1 MDRRQLLTA
10 STLGLAGLASQGLR
24 AAPQTDGGGGSARST
39 ILIWLNGGPSHVDL
53 WDMKPDAP
61 AEIRGPFQPVA
72 TSAPGIR
79 LCQHLPHIS
88 RQAHQL
94 AFVRSLGQHGRGPN
108 DHHAG
113 RFYNMTGHATGPS
126 FPNTRKSEPD
136 DWPYIGSVVAAKR
149 PSHPSL
155 PSQLWLPTRSGPDN
169 ASLPGA
175 YAGRLGI
182 QHDPIYVFGKHK
194 APLEFQA
201 PFLTLEGDITVDRL
215 TDRRQLLQAIDNGH
229 RVFDRSVQ
237 ASNYSSLEQK
247 AFSLLSNSTTK
258 NAFDVSS
265 ESQATRA
272 RYGHTVNAM
281 SMLMA
286 RRLVEAGV
294 PFITIYWYH
303 DYEEDKRRGCLGGAW
318 DTHWKNFSCLKDYLV
333 PLFDRPF
340 AALLEDLS
348 ERGLIDETLVVVS
361 SEMGRT
367 PKIGDPRSGGRGA
380 AEPGRDHWTH
390 CQTALLAGGGIQ
402 GGQAY
407 GTSDRIG
414 AYPSANPVGPEHIA
428 HTIFHAMGITDLV
441 AHDNQ
446 GRPYHLLE
454 NGSPLTSL
462 FGGQGPA
469 STQP

>member
-10 STLGLAGLASQGLR
+10 STLGLAGLAGGSLS
-24 AAPQTDGGGGSARST
+24 AAPSATGSTGGRARST
-39 ILIWLNGGPSHVDL
+39 IMIWLNGGPSHVDL

-61 AEIRGPFQPVA
+61 AEIRGPFQPVP
-72 TSAPGIR
+72 TSVAGIH
-79 LCQHLPHIS
+79 LCEHLPHTA
-88 RQAHQL
+88 RQAHNL
-94 AFVRSLGQHGRGPN
+94 ALVRSLGQHGRGPN

-113 RFYNMTGHATGPS
+113 RFYAMTGHATGPT

-149 PSHPSL
+149 PPHPSL
-155 PSQLWLPTRSGPDN
+155 PSQLWLPTRSGADN
-169 ASLPGA
+169 SSLPGA

-182 QHDPIYVFGKHK
+182 QYDPIYVHGKHK
-194 APLEFQA
+194 APLDFQA

-215 TDRRQLLQAIDNGH
+215 TDRRQLLRAIDDGQ
-229 RVFDRSVQ
+229 RIFDRSIS
-237 ASNYSSLEQK
+237 AGNYSTLEQK
-247 AFSLLSNSTTK
+247 AFSLLANSNTK

-265 ESQATRA
+265 EPKSVRN
-272 RYGHTVNAM
+272 RYGNTVNAM

-294 PFITIYWYH
+294 PLVTIYWYH

-340 AALLEDLS
+340 SALLEDLS
-348 ERGLIDETLVVVS
+348 GRGLLDETLVMVS

-367 PKIGDPRSGGRGA
+367 PRIGDPRSGGNKA
-380 AEPGRDHWTH
+380 SEPGRDHWTH
-390 CQTALLAGGGIQ
+390 CQTALLAGGGIA
-402 GGQAY
+402 GGQVH

-414 AYPSANPVGPEHIA
+414 AYPKDKPVGHEHIA
-428 HTIFHAMGITDLV
+428 HTIYHAMGIRDLI

-446 GRPYHLLE
+446 QRPYHLLDE
-454 NGSPLTSL
+454 GFPLTSL
-462 FGGQGPA
+462 FDA
-469 STQP
+469 

>member
-10 STLGLAGLASQGLR
+10 STLGLAGLAGGGLS
-24 AAPQTDGGGGSARST
+24 AAPATGGNGGQAKST

-61 AEIRGPFQPVA
+61 AEIRGPFQPIP

-79 LCQHLPHIS
+79 LCQHLPHTA
-88 RQAHQL
+88 RQAHHL
-94 AFVRSLGQHGRGPN
+94 ALVRSLGQPGRGPN

-113 RFYNMTGHATGPS
+113 RIYNMTGHATGPS
-126 FPNTRKSEPD
+126 FPGTRKSEPG

-155 PSQLWLPTRSGPDN
+155 PSQLWLPTRSGPAN

-175 YAGRLGI
+175 FAGRLGF
-182 QHDPIYVFGKHK
+182 QYDPIYVFGKHK
-194 APLEFQA
+194 DPLDFQV
-201 PFLTLEGDITVDRL
+201 PLLTLEGNITVDRL
-215 TDRRQLLQAIDNGH
+215 TDRRRLLQTIDDSQ
-229 RVFDRSVQ
+229 RVFDRSVS
-237 ASNYSSLEQK
+237 AGNYNSLSQK
-247 AFSLLSNSTTK
+247 AFSLLANSNTK

-265 ESQATRA
+265 ESPAVRR
-272 RYGHTVNAM
+272 RYGETVNAM

-303 DYEEDKRRGCLGGAW
+303 DYDEDKRRGCLGGAW

-340 AALLEDLS
+340 SALLEDLS
-348 ERGLIDETLVVVS
+348 DRGLIDETLVVVT

-367 PKIGDPRSGGRGA
+367 PRIGAPRSGGTGA
-380 AEPGRDHWTH
+380 AEPGRAHWTPCGPVGRWRDH
-390 CQTALLAGGGIQ
+390 RRAGLRQQRPYRWLSQGQTGRPRTHRAHHLPRHGHQEPHRPRQPATAL
-402 GGQAY
+402 
-407 GTSDRIG
+407 
-414 AYPSANPVGPEHIA
+414 PSARRGLSADVPV
-428 HTIFHAMGITDLV
+428 
-441 AHDNQ
+441 
-446 GRPYHLLE
+446 
-454 NGSPLTSL
+454 
-462 FGGQGPA
+462 
-469 STQP
+469 